1 MGRLTNLH
9 TSLEKEKHIVH
20 HKIENEEYV
29 NEDLRSI
36 EILNSQLEAVT
47 FKDVNVS
54 NSDLFST
61 KLFSVIYDNVDFSNS
76 DINSIWASNCKF
88 NKVKFDGSTL
98 TDSTF
103 IECQFT
109 DCTFSHIGMTGN
121 QFIGCKLINYYAD
134 HCTITLNE
142 FTNCYIEN
150 AHFWST
156 FYYQIFEKCSF
167 VNIDFDISLLGFNYG
182 LAGGIGTFNQED
194 ISKLKTYFLSKGQ
207 LLNSAFVEINNNKH
221 MLNSAIL
228 ACIFTISKMMEKD
241 LIIKADEFSFVIKLI
256 EHFSKNEQIAPIC
269 TIECWKSLQNL
280 QKENLETS
288 AYIKASDSIQKLKNL
303 LYFNYQDY
311 VVKLSDKIRSL
322 ALPEGEIALNIHY
335 HTKPRKELVS
345 IINSFISDAGIQI
358 PKAIIDKQTEGS
370 FIEWITTNAEIV
382 PYIQAFVTLLGII
395 IPIAISER
403 KPNRH
408 EHQKKATNHKGV
420 ITQIPLASTCQIST
434 TKILVPMLTPTNDST
449 EKIVSQVIQ
458 ISIENKIISSPDY
471 LGYNS
476 NNIISININ
485 HVA

>member
-1 MGRLTNLH
+1 MGSLKTVN
-9 TSLEKEKHIVH
+9 TTLEKEKHIVH
-20 HKIENEEYV
+20 HIIENEEYISV
-29 NEDLRSI
+29 DLRSI

-88 NKVKFDGSTL
+88 SNVKFDGSTL

-103 IECQFT
+103 VECQFI

-121 QFIGCKLINYYAD
+121 QFTDCRLINYYAD

-142 FTNCYIEN
+142 FTNCHIEN

-182 LAGGIGTFNQED
+182 LAGGIGTINPED
-194 ISKLKTYFLSKGQ
+194 ISKLKTNFLSKGQ
-207 LLNSAFVEINNNKH
+207 LLNSAVVEINNNKH

-241 LIIKADEFSFVIKLI
+241 LIIKVDEFSFIIKLI

-269 TIECWKSLQNL
+269 IIECWKSLQNL
-280 QKENLETS
+280 QRANLATS

-303 LYFNYQDY
+303 LYFNYQVY
-311 VVKLSDKIRSL
+311 VAKLSDKIHSL

-345 IINSFISDAGIQI
+345 IINSFISDAGMQI
-358 PKAIIDKQTEGS
+358 PNAIIDKQTEGS
-370 FIEWITTNAEIV
+370 FIEWITTNAAIV

-395 IPIAISER
+395 IPVAFKER
-403 KPNRH
+403 KPKQH
-408 EHQKKATNHKGV
+408 EQKKKITDPKGA
-420 ITQIPLASTCQIST
+420 IKQIPLASTCHISS
-434 TKILVPMLTPTNDST
+434 TKILVPVLTPTNDST

-458 ISIENKIISSPDY
+458 ISIENKIISSSDY
-471 LGYNS
+471 MGYNS
-476 NNIISININ
+476 NNVISININ

>member
-1 MGRLTNLH
+1 MGKLTTLH

-20 HKIENEEYV
+20 HIIENEEYV

-61 KLFSVIYDNVDFSNS
+61 KLFSVIYENVDFSNS
-76 DINSIWASNCKF
+76 DIISIWASNCKF
-88 NKVKFDGSTL
+88 INVKFDGSTL

-121 QFIGCKLINYYAD
+121 QFTDCKLINYYAD

-142 FTNCYIEN
+142 FTNCHIEN

-156 FYYQIFEKCSF
+156 FFYQIFENCSF
-167 VNIDFDISLLGFNYG
+167 VNIDFDVSLLGFNYG
-182 LAGGIGTFNQED
+182 LAGTIGPFSPED
-194 ISKLKTYFLSKGQ
+194 ISELKSNFLSKGQ
-207 LLNSAFVEINNNKH
+207 LLNSAFVEINNNKN

-228 ACIFTISKMMEKD
+228 ACILTISKMMEKD

-256 EHFSKNEQIAPIC
+256 EHFSKNEQITPIC
-269 TIECWKSLQNL
+269 IIECWKSLQNL
-280 QKENLETS
+280 QKANFATS

-303 LYFNYQDY
+303 LYFDYQDY
-311 VVKLSDKIRSL
+311 VGKLSDQIHSL

-345 IINSFISDAGIQI
+345 IINSFISNAGIQI
-358 PKAIIDKQTEGS
+358 PKAILDKQTEGS
-370 FIEWITTNAEIV
+370 FIEWITTNAAIV

-403 KPNRH
+403 KQNRH
-408 EHQKKATNHKGV
+408 EHQKKTSNHKGV

-476 NNIISININ
+476 NNVISININ